1 MKVFVYGTLLKG
13 MGRANVLSTA
23 RFLDHGFIQASLHD
37 LGNYPSISSLNDS
50 QVFGEIYEIDAE
62 ILSILDKIEG
72 FSPKNVQQS
81 LYTRRQVVVRGIT
94 MNCNHD
100 AWTYF
105 FNGDLNNKNIITS
118 GDYRRYMQELSRE
131 SFWYIAY
138 GSNMDIER
146 LEQRIG
152 KPKDSVAIVLDGYKL
167 TFNKRDGNGD
177 VYANLMCH
185 LEAKTP
191 AVAWRI
197 DAEQLAK
204 LDYFEG
210 TPLHYLRIGFAFQH
224 PTEGASLGQA
234 YLANPKK
241 LVKEQTPNS
250 NYLRFISNGYQAFG
264 FDSSKLLNDWE
275 EET

>member
-13 MGRANVLSTA
+13 MVRANVLSA
-23 RFLDHGFIQASLHD
+23 SGLIDHGFIEASLHD
-37 LGNYPSISSLNDS
+37 LGDYPSISSSNDS
-50 QVFGEIYEIDAE
+50 QVFGEIYEINAE
-62 ILSILDKIEG
+62 TLSILDNIEG
-72 FSPKNVQQS
+72 FCPEDVQQS
-81 LYTRRQVVVRGIT
+81 LYIRRQVMVKGIT

-105 FNGDLNNKNIITS
+105 FNGELSNKNIITC
-118 GDYRRYMQELSRE
+118 GDYRRYVQELSRE

-138 GSNMDIER
+138 GSNMDIAR

-152 KPKDSVAIVLDGYKL
+152 KPQDSVAIVLDDYKL
-167 TFNKRDGNGD
+167 TFNKCGGD
-177 VYANLMCH
+177 TVYANLMRH
-185 LEAKTP
+185 ADAQTP

-224 PTEGASLGQA
+224 PTEGARLGQI
-234 YLANPKK
+234 YLANPKN
-241 LVKEQTPNS
+241 LVREQTPDS
-250 NYLRFISNGYQAFG
+250 HYLQFICNGYQNFG
-264 FDSSKLLNDWE
+264 FDTRTLLNDWE
-275 EET
+275 RET

>member
-13 MGRANVLSTA
+13 MVRANVLSTA
-23 RFLDHGFIQASLHD
+23 RLLDHGFIQASLHD
-37 LGNYPSISSLNDS
+37 LGDYPSISSSNDS

-81 LYTRRQVVVRGIT
+81 LYIRRQVVVKGIT

-105 FNGDLNNKNIITS
+105 FNGDLSNKNIITS
-118 GDYRRYMQELSRE
+118 GDYRRYIQESSRE

-138 GSNMDIER
+138 GSNMDIAR
-146 LEQRIG
+146 LEQRID
-152 KPKDSVAIVLDGYKL
+152 KPQDSVAIMLDGYKL
-167 TFNKRDGNGD
+167 TFNKSGGD
-177 VYANLMCH
+177 VVYANLMCH
-185 LEAKTP
+185 AEVKTP

-197 DAEQLAK
+197 DAKQLAK

-241 LVKEQTPNS
+241 LVKEQTPDS
-250 NYLRFISNGYQAFG
+250 NYLQFISKGYQDFG
-264 FDSSKLLNDWE
+264 FDTRKLLNDLNGKV
-275 EET
+275 

>member
-13 MGRANVLSTA
+13 MVRANVLSA
-23 RFLDHGFIQASLHD
+23 SGLIDHGFIEASLHD
-37 LGNYPSISSLNDS
+37 LGDYPSISSSNDS
-50 QVFGEIYEIDAE
+50 EVFGEIYEINAE
-62 ILSILDKIEG
+62 TLSILDNIEG
-72 FSPKNVQQS
+72 FCPEYVQQS
-81 LYTRRQVVVRGIT
+81 LYIRRQVMVKGIT

-105 FNGDLNNKNIITS
+105 FNGELSNKNIITC
-118 GDYRRYMQELSRE
+118 GDYRRYVQELSRE

-250 NYLRFISNGYQAFG
+250 NYLRFISNGYQ
-264 FDSSKLLNDWE
+264 D
-275 EET
+275 

>member
-13 MGRANVLSTA
+13 MVRANVLSTA
-23 RFLDHGFIQASLHD
+23 RLLDHGFIQASLHD
-37 LGNYPSISSLNDS
+37 LGDYPSISSSNDS

-81 LYTRRQVVVRGIT
+81 LYIRRQVVVKGIT
-94 MNCNHD
+94 MNGNHD

-105 FNGDLNNKNIITS
+105 FNGDLSNKKMITS
-118 GDYRRYMQELSRE
+118 GDYRRYVQESSQA

-138 GSNMDIER
+138 GSNMDLSR

-152 KPKDSVAIVLDGYKL
+152 KPQDSVAIVLDGYKL
-167 TFNKRDGNGD
+167 TFNKSGGNGD
-177 VYANLMCH
+177 VYANLLSH
-185 LEAKTP
+185 ADAQTP

-250 NYLRFISNGYQAFG
+250 NYLRFINNGYQDFG

-275 EET
+275 W

>member
-13 MGRANVLSTA
+13 MVRANVLSTA
-23 RFLDHGFIQASLHD
+23 RLLDHGFIQASLHD
-37 LGNYPSISSLNDS
+37 LGDYPSISSSNDS

-81 LYTRRQVVVRGIT
+81 LYIRRQVVVKGIT
-94 MNCNHD
+94 MNGNHD

-105 FNGDLNNKNIITS
+105 FNGDLNNKNMITS
-118 GDYRRYMQELSRE
+118 GDYRRYVQESSQA

-138 GSNMDIER
+138 GSNMDIAR

-152 KPKDSVAIVLDGYKL
+152 KPQDSVAIMLDGYKL
-167 TFNKRDGNGD
+167 TFNKSGGD
-177 VYANLMCH
+177 VVYANLICH
-185 LEAKTP
+185 AEAQTP

-204 LDYFEG
+204 LDNFEG
-210 TPLHYLRIGFAFQH
+210 TPLHYLRIGFVFKH

-241 LVKEQTPNS
+241 LVKEQTPTS
-250 NYLRFISNGYQAFG
+250 NYLRFISNGYQDFG
-264 FDSSKLLNDWE
+264 FDNSKLLNDWDG
-275 EET
+275 